1 MFGANPMNDSTVTLN
16 GTAVTFAASPSAGQV
31 QMGSTLAAT
40 LQNLIA
46 ALEAFADANIM
57 LMEYFANAS
66 NLYVE
71 ALAGGA
77 AGNAFTIAA
86 STSPASGG
94 TTSGTT
100 LANGSLTELV
110 TERGKELSWPSP
122 RLSCTHCA
130 TSARCPSR
138 KHSRYREKPRR
149 RDALF
154 LTLPAKPN
162 EAIGQRRPAGVAKT
176 AHADG

>member
-1 MFGANPMNDSTVTLN
+1 MSTVGNGLGASQDCLTYTASFNAAAQSRRDEAIDAIAPRATEKIAFGASPMNDSTVTLN

-110 TERGKELSWPSP
+110 TERG
-122 RLSCTHCA
+122 
-130 TSARCPSR
+130 
-138 KHSRYREKPRR
+138 
-149 RDALF
+149 
-154 LTLPAKPN
+154 
-162 EAIGQRRPAGVAKT
+162 
-176 AHADG
+176 